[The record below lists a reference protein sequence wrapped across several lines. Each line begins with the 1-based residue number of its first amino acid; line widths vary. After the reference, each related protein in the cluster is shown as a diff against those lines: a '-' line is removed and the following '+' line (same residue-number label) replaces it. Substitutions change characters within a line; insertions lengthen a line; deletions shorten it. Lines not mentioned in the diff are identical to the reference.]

1 MLRITIMNRAFCCAV
16 IFIVFFVQGY
26 ACRAADARWDS
37 DSVSAGRV
45 GEDPNAWVQACSPF
59 ESNQTEVQISAPSSD
74 FLVSI
79 SGSAPFLARWV
90 LTDAELIQIG
100 RGSGRGRVWQVVGIP
115 GVAVELKEKNN

>member
-45 GEDPNAWVQACSPF
+45 GEDPNAWVQACSPC
-59 ESNQTEVQISAPSSD
+59 ESNQAEVQISALSRSEEHTSE
-74 FLVSI
+74 LQSLMRI
-79 SGSAPFLARWV
+79 SYAVFCLKKKNII
-90 LTDAELIQIG
+90 EYIYQI
-100 RGSGRGRVWQVVGIP
+100 
-115 GVAVELKEKNN
+115 

>member
-45 GEDPNAWVQACSPF
+45 GEDPNAWVQACSPC
-59 ESNQTEVQISAPSSD
+59 ESNQAEVKISALSSD

-79 SGSAPFLARWV
+79 SGRAPFLERW
-90 LTDAELIQIG
+90 AIKYG
-100 RGSGRGRVWQVVGIP
+100 RALWR
-115 GVAVELKEKNN
+115 EKLCQKV

>member
-1 MLRITIMNRAFCCAV
+1 MNRAFCCAV

-45 GEDPNAWVQACSPF
+45 GADPNAWVQACSPC
-59 ESNQTEVQISAPSSD
+59 ESNPAEVQISALSSD

-79 SGSAPFLARWV
+79 SVRAPFLRRWV
-90 LTDAELIQIG
+90 ITVEHMILRKDQGGEYGGA
-100 RGSGRGRVWQVVGIP
+100 SGR
-115 GVAVELKEKNN
+115 E

>member
-45 GEDPNAWVQACSPF
+45 GEDPNAWVQECSPC
-59 ESNQTEVQISAPSSD
+59 ESNQAEVQISALSSA
-74 FLVSI
+74 FLVRSDKRRI
-79 SGSAPFLARWV
+79 GNEWV
-90 LTDAELIQIG
+90 STFNLRLSPDD
-100 RGSGRGRVWQVVGIP
+100 
-115 GVAVELKEKNN
+115 

>member
-45 GEDPNAWVQACSPF
+45 GEDPNAWVQACSPC
-59 ESNQTEVQISAPSSD
+59 ESNQAEVQISALSSD

-79 SGSAPFLARWV
+79 SGRAPFLPRWV
-90 LTDAELIQIG
+90 LTEHHLIP
-100 RGSGRGRVWQVVGIP
+100 RAAP
-115 GVAVELKEKNN
+115 GGDRAGVPEPPR